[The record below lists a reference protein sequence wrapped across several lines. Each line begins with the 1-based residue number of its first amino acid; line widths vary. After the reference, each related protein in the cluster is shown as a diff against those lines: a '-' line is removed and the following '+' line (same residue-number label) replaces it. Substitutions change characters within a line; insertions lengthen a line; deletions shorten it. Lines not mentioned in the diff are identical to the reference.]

1 MKGTSLPARRARA
14 VVCSFLLV
22 LTSRRAVAQSADPA
36 SPPLDPASSAS
47 TAAPTATIQTPTAD
61 VPEIGE
67 LVVVGRRTRTEA
79 GADRTASATVVS
91 ADRFAGEAKGV
102 AELVATA
109 PGVAVNDYGGLG
121 RLATASIRGSN
132 ADGVLVLLDGLPLN
146 TSFGGGV
153 DLSSIPRG
161 WIDRIEVVR
170 GMEGAHYGA
179 GALGGVVNV
188 VTRRAAPGAW
198 SAEAVGGSFRTVGAS
213 ADRALRVGD
222 GGGLLLALAFDG
234 SRGEFPYDYD
244 AAETDPTNSLEDR
257 TRAHNGSARGGALA
271 KLSVPLGPVRL
282 DTVAEVSGGR
292 RELPPEKGH
301 DADGSRDWQEDAR
314 GLLAVRAVVP
324 GPAPGMSLAGKGLFR
339 LDALD
344 TRLASLGGV
353 VRRQRGGAASG
364 GSEALLDHA
373 FGMLRVDAS
382 AGSEWLDADD
392 AGGRHRRATL
402 AAGVSDELRLAR
414 GRVRIAPAVR
424 YDRTGEFDGASGKL
438 GVAVALAGPLSARA
452 SAGRTFRAPSFAE
465 LYLQQGLA
473 QPNPEL
479 RSETGTGA
487 DASLVVDAPAGMV
500 SVGGHATRYQ
510 DLIVW
515 ETASFGRLKP
525 FNTGEA
531 LVAGVEAEAASA
543 PIRGLAGVSLSTAYT
558 WLFTRN
564 LRGPEGIAGKD
575 LPRRPRHRLY
585 ARAGFAPGAVAAHLE
600 AHFVGQQWED
610 PRNVNAVDAA
620 LLWNAGTSV
629 TLDRARSVA
638 LALEVR
644 NIFDDRTAEDPLG
657 NPMPGRMVLVSLRAG
672 ASKRAEV
679 TP

>member
-1 MKGTSLPARRARA
+1 MKGTSLPSGRARA
-14 VVCSFLLV
+14 VVFPFLLLV
-22 LTSRRAVAQSADPA
+22 TSRGAAAQVTDPA
-36 SPPLDPASSAS
+36 SRPPDPAQATS
-47 TAAPTATIQTPTAD
+47 TATSSLPPAED
-61 VPEIGE
+61 LPELDE
-67 LVVVGRRTRTEA
+67 LVVVGRRSRAEA

-188 VTRRAAPGAW
+188 VTRRATPGTW

-213 ADRALRVGD
+213 GDRSLGVGD
-222 GGGLLLALAFDG
+222 GGRLLLALGFDG
-234 SRGEFPYDYD
+234 SQGEFPYNYD
-244 AAETDPTNSLEDR
+244 AAESDPTNPLEDR
-257 TRAHNGSARGGALA
+257 TRSHNGSARGGALA
-271 KLSVPLGPVRL
+271 KLSLPLGRVRL
-282 DTVAEVSGGR
+282 DTLAEVSGGR
-292 RELPPEKGH
+292 RELPPEKGY

-314 GLLAVRAVVP
+314 GLLAVRALVP
-324 GPAPGMSLAGKGLFR
+324 GPVSGLSLAGKGLFR
-339 LDALD
+339 IDALD
-344 TRLASLGGV
+344 ARLAALGGV
-353 VRRQRGGAASG
+353 VRRQRGGAVSG

-373 FGMLRVDAS
+373 VGMVRVDAS
-382 AGSEWLDADD
+382 VGSEWLDADD
-392 AGGRHRRATL
+392 AAGSHRRTTL
-402 AAGVSDELRLAR
+402 AAGATDELRVAR

-424 YDRTGEFDGASGKL
+424 YDRTGEFDGVSGKL
-438 GVAVALAGPLSARA
+438 GVAVALTGPLSARA

-500 SVGGHATRYQ
+500 SIGGHATRYR

-543 PIRGLAGVSLSTAYT
+543 PLRGLAGLSLSTAYT
-558 WLFTRN
+558 WLFTQN

-585 ARAGFAPGAVAAHLE
+585 ARAGVEPGAIAAHLE
-600 AHFVGQQWED
+600 AHFVGRQWED
-610 PRNVNAVDAA
+610 PRNVNAVEAA
-620 LLWNAGTSV
+620 LLWNAGASV
-629 TLDRARSVA
+629 TFDRARSVA

-644 NIFDDRTAEDPLG
+644 NLLDDRTVEDPLG

-672 ASKRAEV
+672 ASKAAEV